1 MRVHQL
7 QVLRAQFEAGKSH
20 FPACP
25 FDQELCECGDPARR
39 HQEAAHSDAAHA
51 GEVAHVQ
58 SGVGEFS
65 VIYTRLN
72 ITARREPHCE
82 PFA

>member
-7 QVLRAQFEAGKSH
+7 QVLCAEFETGKGH
-20 FPACP
+20 FPACSL
-25 FDQELCECGDPARR
+25 DQKLCECGDLARR
-39 HQEAAHSDAAHA
+39 HKEAAHPHAANA

-58 SGVGEFS
+58 SGVGAFL

-72 ITARREPHCE
+72 ITGNRQTHCE

>member
-7 QVLRAQFEAGKSH
+7 QVLCAEFEAGKGH

-25 FDQELCECGDPARR
+25 LDQELCECGDLARR
-39 HQEAAHSDAAHA
+39 HKEAAHPHAPHA

-58 SGVGEFS
+58 SGVGAFL
-65 VIYTRLN
+65 VMHTRLN
-72 ITARREPHCE
+72 ITGSRQTHCE